1 MGTLTDTRLGEISLG
16 ADGYGEVFLRAGR
29 WTLRVTVE
37 WSGAATADLLGEDL
51 EPLLERVLGWAVEPG
66 HETVDLYLEHHL
78 GEFEPE
84 ELEAI
89 LGGSDTEEGAKRG
102 VAALRAAL
110 QPIAMHV
117 GRRPGGGRQLAVD
130 IGFGQDVTEVVL
142 VVEVD
147 PGGQPVSVDAET

>member
-29 WTLRVTVE
+29 WTLRVTLE
-37 WSGAATADLLGEDL
+37 WYGAATADLLGEDL

-89 LGGSDTEEGAKRG
+89 LGGATRKRG
-102 VAALRAAL
+102 RSGAW
-110 QPIAMHV
+110 
-117 GRRPGGGRQLAVD
+117 RPSAPRSSPSPCTSGGGPERAVSWPW
-130 IGFGQDVTEVVL
+130 ISAL
-142 VVEVD
+142 VR
-147 PGGQPVSVDAET
+147 T